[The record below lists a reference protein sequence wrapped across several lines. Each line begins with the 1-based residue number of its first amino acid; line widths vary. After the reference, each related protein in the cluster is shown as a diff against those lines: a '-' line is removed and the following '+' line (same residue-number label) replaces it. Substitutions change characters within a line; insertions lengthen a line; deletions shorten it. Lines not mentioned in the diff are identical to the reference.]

1 MEVLKPEI
9 AIVREAS
16 EGDIL
21 KIRTMHAHSW
31 LVAYPNDEF
40 GVSKDWVRE
49 RVSAWTTEEGI
60 QKSKEHF
67 KGIFGNPQHFYRIA
81 ELGDEV
87 VGLVHAINEGE
98 KQHLAAL
105 YIDESQYGNGLAQRL
120 MDGAIEWL
128 DSTKPTD
135 LGVVVYNARAIRFYE
150 KYGFRVQDGSEHQFA
165 EKIPVVNMI
174 LEGENDEV

>member
-1 MEVLKPEI
+1 MESLEHTS

-16 EGDIL
+16 QDDVL

-31 LVAYPNDEF
+31 LVAYPNEEF
-40 GVSKDWVRE
+40 GVPEEWVKE
-49 RVSAWTTEEGI
+49 RVAAWTTEEGI

-67 KGIFGNPQHFYRIA
+67 RSIFGHPAHYYRIA
-81 ELGDEV
+81 ELNDKV

-105 YIDESQYGNGLAQRL
+105 YVDESQYGNGLAQRL
-120 MDGAIEWL
+120 MDGAIDWL
-128 DSTKPTD
+128 DTAKSID
-135 LGVVVYNARAIRFYE
+135 LEVAVYNARAIRFYE
-150 KYGFRVQDGSEHQFA
+150 KYGFKVQNGSEHQFA

-174 LEGENDEV
+174 LEGEHDEV